1 MRLYVS
7 SKGQWFGTQSDAQR
21 GAPRDWKEVE
31 VPTSKQD
38 LINYLSAHKVGATSV
53 QEAAPQA
60 APTPA
65 PEFTSE
71 LLAPQA
77 HPWVSWALD
86 TLIRGDKSEAKE
98 MLKKGLKIQREIEV
112 AS

>member
-7 SKGQWFGTQSDAQR
+7 SKGEWFGTQRDAQR
-21 GAPRDWKEVE
+21 GAPRDWRAVE
-31 VPTSKQD
+31 VPTSKTD
-38 LINYLSAHKVGATSV
+38 LINYLSANKVGST
-53 QEAAPQA
+53 AAPEA

-77 HPWVSWALD
+77 HTWVSWALD